1 MSALVSAVQEWHG
14 WICAPFCIMHYPC
27 CTQARPKHF
36 TAPVCSILQGG
47 ELLPRRSQRCI
58 APHALGLVCA
68 LPSTLTT
75 CTLTTCTLTTCTLT
89 TCTLATCTLTTC
101 TLTTCT
107 HQLARSH
114 AQTAHKRRHTGRW
127 GIADS
132 CFAAAHAHTHIH
144 AHTHTCPRPPARA
157 PLAQVTALDK
167 LGVGSGCRSFLDV
180 GCGTGYVSALAAC
193 LLGGDTVEQNC
204 SVHALECASSRL
216 ECARA
221 NLRTLREHLA
231 GPQAPDVKVRC
242 LSGGQRWVLLVFVHV

>member
-1 MSALVSAVQEWHG
+1 MAGYVRPSASCTIHAVHKH
-14 WICAPFCIMHYPC
+14 APSISLPPC
-27 CTQARPKHF
+27 VPFFK
-36 TAPVCSILQGG
+36 G
-47 ELLPRRSQRCI
+47 ESCCPDALNAALHHTP
-58 APHALGLVCA
+58 LGLCAHFQAHSQHAHSQHAHSQHAHSQHAHSQHAHSQHAHSQHAHTNWLAHTLKRHTSADTLDVGALQIPA
-68 LPSTLTT
+68 LPL
-75 CTLTTCTLTTCTLT
+75 
-89 TCTLATCTLTTC
+89 
-101 TLTTCT
+101 
-107 HQLARSH
+107 HM
-114 AQTAHKRRHTGRW
+114 
-127 GIADS
+127 
-132 CFAAAHAHTHIH
+132 HTHIH